1 MNRVKLGDILRIK
14 HGYAF
19 KSENYVEKSPFALV
33 TLANISG
40 SNNFQF
46 TPEKTTYYGADFPD
60 EFM

>member
-19 KSENYVEKSPFALV
+19 KSENYVEKSPYALV

-46 TPEKTTYYGADFPD
+46 TPDKTTYYGATN
-60 EFM
+60 